1 MVDSELYEDAQS
13 KIESRSKSN
22 TVSIYQDAQSK
33 LKNYNKNSKQFLTKK
48 SDSSVYQDA
57 QSHIT
62 NNSRLN
68 APKNSTSKINQGK
81 NEIKYKNDFLKVK
94 NIYKSE
100 NMINNEEE
108 EEKYLGRN
116 RRYENYEDEIDN
128 NEEMKSGSIYEEPK
142 GGESGEI
149 EKKATIF
156 EGITKKGGECC
167 NLPKCYIF

>member
-33 LKNYNKNSKQFLTKK
+33 LNNRSKKILTKR

-62 NNSRLN
+62 NNSAIN
-68 APKNSTSKINQGK
+68 AKNSSARINQG
-81 NEIKYKNDFLKVK
+81 NNQIEYKKDFLKVK

-100 NMINNEEE
+100 NMIDNEEEKYMGRNERYESFENNEEE
-108 EEKYLGRN
+108 VN
-116 RRYENYEDEIDN
+116 N
-128 NEEMKSGSIYEEPK
+128 NEEKKSGSLYEEPK

-156 EGITKKGGECC
+156 EGVTKKGGECC

>member
-33 LKNYNKNSKQFLTKK
+33 LNNRSKKILTKR

-62 NNSRLN
+62 NNSAIN
-68 APKNSTSKINQGK
+68 AKNSSARINQG
-81 NEIKYKNDFLKVK
+81 NNQIEYKKDFLKVK

-100 NMINNEEE
+100 NMIDNEEEKYMGRNERYESFENNEEE
-108 EEKYLGRN
+108 IN
-116 RRYENYEDEIDN
+116 N
-128 NEEMKSGSIYEEPK
+128 NEEKKSGSLYEEPK

-156 EGITKKGGECC
+156 EGVTKKGGECC
-167 NLPKCYIF
+167 NLPKCNIF

>member
-33 LKNYNKNSKQFLTKK
+33 LNNRSKKILTKR

-62 NNSRLN
+62 NNSAIN
-68 APKNSTSKINQGK
+68 APKNSTARINQG
-81 NEIKYKNDFLKVK
+81 NNQIEYKKDFLKLN

-100 NMINNEEE
+100 NMIDNEEEKYMGRNERYESFENNEEE
-108 EEKYLGRN
+108 IN
-116 RRYENYEDEIDN
+116 N
-128 NEEMKSGSIYEEPK
+128 NEEKKSGSLYEEPK

-156 EGITKKGGECC
+156 EGVTKKGGECC
-167 NLPKCYIF
+167 NLPKCNIF